1 MKSDDEIEAEQVR
14 DVLDRLRRR
23 NQAAKVPTKL
33 PAGLSEDELMRGY
46 FVADRAE

>member
-23 NQAAKVPTKL
+23 AALLVVPTRL
-33 PAGLSEDELMRGY
+33 PAGLSEEELMRGY